1 MPRTVRRGAIPLL
14 CCALATTVF
23 ATTTAH
29 ASPTPA
35 PDPQS
40 KKHDGGSPSTYWATQ
55 FQFDNNGTPWTTATF
70 AELKAKGVDRAEIN
84 MPWSKIEP
92 SRGTFDFSELDQ
104 ELAAAAAEGVKLV
117 PIFWSS
123 GWRGSPASWIT
134 DFEVTN
140 TGAKGVAPAW
150 WDLTQQQDYFTYVTT
165 TLTHIAHSTGF
176 GGAFMDYGHT
186 DAQWLESSGSGGW
199 APADIAYFRASW
211 LPATYGTIAAFNAK
225 NGTTYTSFAQVPAA
239 VPGAPL
245 AGVYQAFREWSVQD
259 TYDRLTAAARR
270 ITSAPLYYYFGGHI
284 SNAPQLGNLPDVFFS
299 LARKYGVTVVEDAAN
314 SNGLSLLFG
323 SLGRAYRVPV
333 AQEWTVT
340 ADDSLLPAE
349 ASLWLSDYAMT
360 LPTGGGEDFFIHD
373 GTSKDVVGFPI
384 FTSWLPVL
392 QKLSG
397 SYPTQPVAVYIDYSQ
412 ARGNTGGGTLSG
424 VENSIG
430 ALWAGHQ
437 AGFSVVT
444 SEEIAN
450 HADSLAHY
458 RAVLPM
464 NGVDANLAAYQKNG
478 GTLLTSPAQ
487 FDQAVPAYAD
497 LTSQHALQVV
507 PATAADH
514 RSASLTV
521 GEVNASFG
529 YTGSVTLHP
538 NGLNL
543 APGSYHVVDA
553 LSGQVP
559 AQALLADGSVCVP
572 VTMGPARL
580 DQWSLLPGAAPAGTP
595 VPATCPVT
603 AGGATSISATAGQT
617 GGGVKVLS
625 VGSTGLG
632 ADGNLTL
639 VTQGGR
645 AAYQTWTSAQ
655 SGVGPA
661 NLYLQLDPS
670 SQVAKASTVTVDVTY
685 WSVAGQGFQVQYDAP
700 GNAYLGGPTV
710 AGSGTG
716 SWQTATVT
724 LTGAQFNELQNLSA
738 DLRLSVTDPSQPLY
752 VSNVTL
758 SAG

>member
-1 MPRTVRRGAIPLL
+1 MLRTVRRGAISLL
-14 CCALATTVF
+14 CCAIATVLVNANANAAAPHPQAKPAKQTK
-23 ATTTAH
+23 H
-29 ASPTPA
+29 A
-35 PDPQS
+35 D
-40 KKHDGGSPSTYWATQ
+40 SPSTYWATQ

-70 AELKAKGVDRAEIN
+70 AELKSKGVNRAEIN

-92 SRGTFDFSELDQ
+92 TRGTFDFSELDQ

-123 GWRGSPASWIT
+123 GWRGSPAPWIT

-150 WDLTQQQDYFTYVTT
+150 WNLTQQQDYFTYVTS
-165 TLTHIAHSTGF
+165 TLTHIAKSAGF

-199 APADIAYFRASW
+199 APADIAYFRTTW
-211 LPATYGTIAAFNAK
+211 LPRTYGTVATFNAK
-225 NGTTYTSFAQVPAA
+225 NGTAYTSFDQVPAA

-245 AGVYQAFREWSVQD
+245 AGVYQAFRQWSVQD
-259 TYDRLTAAARR
+259 TYDRLTAAARK

-284 SNAPQLGNLPDVFFS
+284 SNAPQLGNLPDVFFT
-299 LARKYGVTVVEDAAN
+299 LARKYNATVVEDAAN

-323 SLGRAYRVPV
+323 SLGRAYGVKV

-340 ADDSLLPAE
+340 ADDSLLPSE
-349 ASLWLSDYAMT
+349 ATLWLSDYGMT

-412 ARGNTGGGTLSG
+412 ARGNTGGGSLSG
-424 VENSIG
+424 IENNIG
-430 ALWAGHQ
+430 SLWSGYQ
-437 AGFSVVT
+437 AGFAVVT

-450 HADSLAHY
+450 HADSLSNY

-464 NGVDANLAAYQKNG
+464 NGVDANLTAYQKG
-478 GTLLTSPAQ
+478 GGKLLTSGSQLSGYA
-487 FDQAVPAYAD
+487 PAYAD
-497 LTSQHALQVV
+497 LTSQHELQVV
-507 PATAADH
+507 PVTAADH

-521 GEVNASFG
+521 AEVNPSFG
-529 YTGSVTLHP
+529 FTGSVTLHP

-543 APGSYHVVDA
+543 VAGRYHVVDA
-553 LSGQVP
+553 LTGKVP
-559 AQALLADGSVCVP
+559 AQAVLADGSICVP
-572 VTMGPARL
+572 VTMGSAKL
-580 DQWSLLPGAAPAGTP
+580 DQWSLLAGAAPAGTP
-595 VPATCPVT
+595 VPANCPAT
-603 AGGATSISATAGQT
+603 GAGATSITGTAGQT
-617 GGGVKVLS
+617 GGGVKFLS
-625 VGSTGLG
+625 VGSTGQG
-632 ADGNLTL
+632 ADGNLTA

-645 AAYQTWTSAQ
+645 SAYATWTRSQ
-655 SGVGPA
+655 SGVNPA
-661 NLYLQLDPS
+661 NMYLQVDPS
-670 SQVAKASTVTVDVTY
+670 SQVAKASTVTANITY

-738 DLRLSVTDPSQPLY
+738 DLRLSVTDPTTPLY
-752 VSNVTL
+752 VSSVTL
-758 SAG
+758 AVG